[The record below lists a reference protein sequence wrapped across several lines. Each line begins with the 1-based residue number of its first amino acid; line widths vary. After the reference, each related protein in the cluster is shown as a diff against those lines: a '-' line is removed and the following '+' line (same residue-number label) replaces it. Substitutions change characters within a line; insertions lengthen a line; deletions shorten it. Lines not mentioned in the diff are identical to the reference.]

1 MTKPKKR
8 KLHKNICVAF
18 ARLTRSGELLC
29 RQSSST
35 EEAKKGGGYVY
46 YMAKSGKEVSPV
58 SAKSLIDMGL
68 VTERNDGLF
77 AGSSQSYAPISSVD
91 FDAFRQQYE
100 APQNV

>member
-1 MTKPKKR
+1 MTKPKRR

-29 RQSSST
+29 RQSSTT

-58 SAKSLIDMGL
+58 SAKSLIDLGL
-68 VTERNDGLF
+68 VIERADGLF
-77 AGSSQSYAPISSVD
+77 PGSSQSFEPISSAD
-91 FDAFRQQYE
+91 FDAFRQQWE
-100 APQNV
+100 APQNA